1 MKHCAV
7 IVTGP
12 LQYAAKQRGPLQSDA
27 GGGALV
33 AGGGVKRSGHGYQ
46 GEGGAL
52 ENPAQE
58 TATGTRGAGEEVEAE
73 KQVRKV
79 RQK

>member
-7 IVTGP
+7 ILTGL
-12 LQYAAKQRGPLQSDA
+12 LQYTAKQRGPVPSDA
-27 GGGALV
+27 RGGAPA
-33 AGGGVKRSGHGYQ
+33 AGGGVERSGRDYQ

-58 TATGTRGAGEEVEAE
+58 TATGTRPAGEEVEAE
-73 KQVRKV
+73 EQVQKV
-79 RQK
+79 QQK